1 MINEITNKDV
11 CIVIPIY
18 KDNGINAPLLYDEV
32 ESIYHTIKT
41 FKENDIYFLCQPNL
55 DISFYK
61 RFEADNVYFKFYNY
75 KNRAEYSNM
84 CLSYQFYDL
93 FSDYK
98 YMLICQTDAW
108 VFKNELLYWCNKGYD
123 YIGALGLF
131 TEIYPKLKGNWGDE
145 NVGNIYDYKYLVM
158 NGGFSLRNIKSMYDL
173 CYKHR
178 DKLQNETYNED
189 CVLFWRYKDEMNL
202 PPLEEAIKFS
212 AENQT
217 YAFYPKYYNQL
228 PFGCHT
234 RRTKYKL
241 IDIFTK
247 NK

>member
-18 KDNGINAPLLYDEV
+18 KDNGLDNPLLYDEV
-32 ESIYHTIKT
+32 ESIYHTIKV
-41 FKENDIYFLCQPNL
+41 FKDNDIYFLCQPSL
-55 DISFYK
+55 DTSFYK
-61 RFEADNVYFKFYNY
+61 RFDADNIYFKFYNY

-108 VFKNELLYWCNKGYD
+108 IFKNELLYWCNKGYD

-131 TEIYPKLKGNWGDE
+131 TKITYPYFGKWDDN
-145 NVGNIYDYKYLVM
+145 NVGDIHSYKYPVL
-158 NGGFSLRNIKSMYDL
+158 NGGFSLRNIKSMYEF
-173 CYKHR
+173 CYKNK
-178 DKLQNETYNED
+178 DKFKNETFNED
-189 CVLFWRYKDEMNL
+189 CVICWYHWNELNM

-217 YAFYPKYYNQL
+217 YAFYPKYHDKL

-234 RRTKYKL
+234 RKTKLKL
-241 IDIFTK
+241 LNIFNIK
-247 NK
+247 